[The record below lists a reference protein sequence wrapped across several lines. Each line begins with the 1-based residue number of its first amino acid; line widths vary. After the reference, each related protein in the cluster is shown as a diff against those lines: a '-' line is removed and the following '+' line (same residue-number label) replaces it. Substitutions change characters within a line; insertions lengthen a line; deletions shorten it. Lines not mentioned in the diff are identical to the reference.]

1 MKLGDIAH
9 NPHNWRGHPDAQRA
23 SFRGV
28 VSEVGWA
35 GMPLVYHSERVGGL
49 TYVDGHMRKEELP
62 DFEADVAITDLN
74 DEEADLILATYDPIS
89 AQAEANRE
97 KLGALLQNVQSGE
110 AGVQALLAGL
120 AEREGIFF
128 GGNEPPEDPGPQ
140 IDRASELQEKWGVET
155 GDLWVIPSKTASG
168 EHRVVCGDC
177 TDGAVEKTTLC
188 HTDPPYGINASS
200 MTMGSGQSSRPK
212 ESRLSHGQIW
222 DGNRPDISWLLKT
235 AQWCCIWGGNYF
247 SDILPVTNDWLCWHK
262 KNDGLSFSEF
272 ELAWTNYGKQSR
284 HIAHHWGAETKDHI
298 TQKPLVVVEWAIE
311 SCPNEDGL
319 VFDPFLGS
327 GTTLVACERLA
338 RLGRGVEI
346 EPKYVAVTLE
356 RLAGMG
362 LEPRHVDRI

>member
-1 MKLGDIAH
+1 VSDKPDIRNRITEIRKMKLGDIAH

-128 GGNEPPEDPGPQ
+128 
-140 IDRASELQEKWGVET
+140 
-155 GDLWVIPSKTASG
+155 ASG
-168 EHRVVCGDC
+168 EGGWADAMGRLPTEDRAPFQQMTFTLHDTQVETVKAALSASKGTGDF
-177 TDGAVEKTTLC
+177 DG
-188 HTDPPYGINASS
+188 PNQNIN
-200 MTMGSGQSSRPK
+200 
-212 ESRLSHGQIW
+212 
-222 DGNRPDISWLLKT
+222 GN
-235 AQWCCIWGGNYF
+235 A
-247 SDILPVTNDWLCWHK
+247 
-262 KNDGLSFSEF
+262 
-272 ELAWTNYGKQSR
+272 
-284 HIAHHWGAETKDHI
+284 
-298 TQKPLVVVEWAIE
+298 
-311 SCPNEDGL
+311 
-319 VFDPFLGS
+319 
-327 GTTLVACERLA
+327 LA
-338 RLGRGVEI
+338 RICEA
-346 EPKYVAVTLE
+346 YVN
-356 RLAGMG
+356 GQG
-362 LEPRHVDRI
+362 